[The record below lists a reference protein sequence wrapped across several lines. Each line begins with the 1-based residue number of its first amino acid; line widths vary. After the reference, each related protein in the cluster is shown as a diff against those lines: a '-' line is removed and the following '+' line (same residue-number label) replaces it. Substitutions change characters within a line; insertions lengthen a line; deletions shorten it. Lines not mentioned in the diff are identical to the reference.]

1 MVALTKGFLHEQ
13 AGSDGLQFSRSR
25 KARIGTDRI
34 MSWRRTAWLVVLII
48 LTAVCSARESD
59 TGPEPPA
66 SITRG
71 FLSDPTPLAGAVAVN
86 DANLPVAHWGDDS
99 YELAMDRF
107 PPVIVDDAL
116 FLTLSYSGG
125 CARHDFTLV
134 ADSRLRGS
142 DPVRL
147 VLFLAHDAN
156 GDRCRAYPT
165 ESYRFDLAPV
175 RTLYNQA
182 YGSSEG
188 VVRLVLR
195 GPKKVLELTYAFQA
209 SP

>member
-1 MVALTKGFLHEQ
+1 
-13 AGSDGLQFSRSR
+13 
-25 KARIGTDRI
+25 
-34 MSWRRTAWLVVLII
+34 MSWQCTTLLILHI
-48 LTAVCSARESD
+48 VLTAACSARESD
-59 TGPEPPA
+59 ADPEPPA

-86 DANLPVAHWGDDS
+86 DANLPLAHWGDDS
-99 YELAMDRF
+99 YALAMDRF

-134 ADSRLRGS
+134 ADSRFQGS

-156 GDRCRAYPT
+156 GDSCEAYPT
-165 ESYRFDLAPV
+165 ESYRFDLTPV
-175 RTLYNQA
+175 RTLYDQA

-188 VVRLVLR
+188 VIRLILR
-195 GPKKVLELTYAFQA
+195 GPEKVPELTYTFQP
-209 SP
+209 SS